1 MTRRRRAI
9 YRALR
14 LAVFVASLIAV
25 ALAAASTFPKLR
37 IGDALVLVVSLS
49 FFIILRRIDAAAT
62 VAWAHGKRRTVDV
75 GRFGLELPVLITI
88 LTIYGPAAA
97 AMLELCGYP
106 LAITA
111 DSRSRLWR
119 RLLDGAANAGVWM
132 CLGAVRAALL
142 PAPPGVSAHAYLNF
156 LAFYVVA
163 IFASLFLVW
172 TPLKTFVGEAPLL
185 SLWRNLLRDTR
196 IFAYTLLLISWAYVC
211 TIVWLRA
218 GTALGVTTFL
228 PLAFIASAMRAI
240 YQQRGELHRM
250 RLARDAVQ
258 AMLRT
263 NDPLPQMNSLL
274 ASLHTPAAE
283 ETLQIYAVFSPQ
295 GAPATLA
302 TIGPIPDQEQL
313 NAVRRALAELQHSDR
328 ASTSHRWNRMSLT
341 AHAVR
346 SADDELLGALVVH
359 RSARTSSLLTARRLA
374 QATSELSP
382 LLRDFRAIAATQ
394 TAARVDALTGL
405 PNRRTIL
412 ELLRD
417 KIDDASTERP
427 CAVLLIDIDHF
438 KNINDTMGHQ
448 AGDRCLRTVA
458 AVIARNIRNMDRPGR
473 IGGEEFVILM
483 PDTSSDLARSVGERL
498 RAAIQNAG
506 MQHTNGEPLTAS
518 IGVAVAA
525 LHDSVESILERA
537 DKALYQA
544 KRQGRNRVVE
554 ISA

>member
-1 MTRRRRAI
+1 M
-9 YRALR
+9 
-14 LAVFVASLIAV
+14 
-25 ALAAASTFPKLR
+25 
-37 IGDALVLVVSLS
+37 
-49 FFIILRRIDAAAT
+49 
-62 VAWAHGKRRTVDV
+62 
-75 GRFGLELPVLITI
+75 PVLITI
-88 LTIYGPAAA
+88 LAVYGPAAA

-106 LAITA
+106 LAIA
-111 DSRSRLWR
+111 PDSRSRLWR

-132 CLGAVRAALL
+132 CFGAVRFALFR
-142 PAPPGVSAHAYLNF
+142 APPGVSAHAYLNF
-156 LAFYVVA
+156 LAFYLVA
-163 IFASLFLVW
+163 IFASLFFVW
-172 TPLKTFVGEAPLL
+172 TPLRALIEKAPLL
-185 SLWRNLLRDTR
+185 SLWRDLLRDTR
-196 IFAYTLLLISWAYVC
+196 LFAYTVLLISWAYVC

-218 GTALGVTTFL
+218 GTALGVTTL
-228 PLAFIASAMRAI
+228 IPLAFIAIAMRAI
-240 YQQRGELHRM
+240 YQQRAELHRM

-295 GAPATLA
+295 SAPATLA

-313 NAVRRALAELQHSDR
+313 NAVRRALAELQHGDR
-328 ASTSHRWNRMSLT
+328 PSASHRWNRMSLT
-341 AHAVR
+341 AYAVR
-346 SADDELLGALVVH
+346 SPDDELLGALVVH

-394 TAARVDALTGL
+394 TAARVDVLTGL

-417 KIDDASTERP
+417 KIEDLSGERP
-427 CAVLLIDIDHF
+427 CAVLLLDIDHF

-458 AVIARNIRNMDRPGR
+458 GIIARNIRNMDRPGR

-483 PDTSSDLARSVGERL
+483 PDTSSEMARSVGERL

-525 LHDSVESILERA
+525 IHDSVESILERA